1 MINQFGQF
9 IPDYPGQ
16 QYWQDPAYM
25 RYISQQ
31 HQQPMQQA
39 QQVQGTQMSQANQ
52 QPSSRMVEVVPASSE
67 QAAKEFPVPAG
78 ATQMIIGSDDSFIA
92 VKAVSMTGQITFDI
106 YDKRPPAPPVPALNP
121 EDYVRRDEVATLI
134 AEALREGKNGRK
146 TASAEK
152 EGE

>member
-25 RYISQQ
+25 RYIGQQQ
-31 HQQPMQQA
+31 HQQAAQQA
-39 QQVQGTQMSQANQ
+39 QPIQQVQQ

-78 ATQMIIGSDDSFIA
+78 ATQMIIGNDDSFIA

-106 YDKRPPAPPVPALNP
+106 YDKRPPAPPEKPVDLGAF
-121 EDYVRRDEVATLI
+121 VTRDELEKRL
-134 AEALREGKNGRK
+134 AELKQ
-146 TASAEK
+146 K
-152 EGE
+152 EVPEA

>member
-25 RYISQQ
+25 RYIGQQQ
-31 HQQPMQQA
+31 HQQVAQQAQPMQQA
-39 QQVQGTQMSQANQ
+39 QQ

-78 ATQMIIGSDDSFIA
+78 ATQMIIGNDDSFIA

-106 YDKRPPAPPVPALNP
+106 YDKRPPAPPEKPVDLGAF
-121 EDYVRRDEVATLI
+121 VTRDELEKRL
-134 AEALREGKNGRK
+134 AELKA
-146 TASAEK
+146 K
-152 EGE
+152 EVPEA

>member
-25 RYISQQ
+25 RYIGQQQ
-31 HQQPMQQA
+31 HQQTAQQAQPMQQA
-39 QQVQGTQMSQANQ
+39 QQ

-67 QAAKEFPVPAG
+67 QAAMEFPVPAG
-78 ATQMIIGSDDSFIA
+78 ATQMIIGNDDSFIA

-106 YDKRPPAPPVPALNP
+106 YDKRPPAPPEKPVDLGAF
-121 EDYVRRDEVATLI
+121 VTRDELEKRL
-134 AEALREGKNGRK
+134 AELKA
-146 TASAEK
+146 K
-152 EGE
+152 EVPEA

>member
-25 RYISQQ
+25 RYIGQQQ
-31 HQQPMQQA
+31 HQPAAQQAQPMQQA
-39 QQVQGTQMSQANQ
+39 QQ

-78 ATQMIIGSDDSFIA
+78 ATQMIIGNDDSFIA

-106 YDKRPPAPPVPALNP
+106 YDKRPPAPPEKPVDLGAF
-121 EDYVRRDEVATLI
+121 VTRDELEKRL
-134 AEALREGKNGRK
+134 AELR
-146 TASAEK
+146 K
-152 EGE
+152 EEVPEA

>member
-25 RYISQQ
+25 RYIGQQQ
-31 HQQPMQQA
+31 HQQAAQQAQPMQQA
-39 QQVQGTQMSQANQ
+39 QQ

-78 ATQMIIGSDDSFIA
+78 ATQMIIGNDDSFIA

-106 YDKRPPAPPVPALNP
+106 YDKRPQAPPEKPVDLGSF
-121 EDYVRRDEVATLI
+121 VTRDELEKRL
-134 AEALREGKNGRK
+134 AELK
-146 TASAEK
+146 K
-152 EGE
+152 EEVPEA

>member
-25 RYISQQ
+25 RYIGQQ
-31 HQQPMQQA
+31 HQQQAAQQAQPMQQ
-39 QQVQGTQMSQANQ
+39 VQQ

-78 ATQMIIGSDDSFIA
+78 ATQMIIGNDDSFIA

-106 YDKRPPAPPVPALNP
+106 YDKRPPAPQEKPVDLGAF
-121 EDYVRRDEVATLI
+121 VTRDELEKRL
-134 AEALREGKNGRK
+134 AELKQ
-146 TASAEK
+146 K
-152 EGE
+152 EVPEA

>member
-25 RYISQQ
+25 RYIGQQQ
-31 HQQPMQQA
+31 HQQTAQQAQPMQQ
-39 QQVQGTQMSQANQ
+39 VQQ

-78 ATQMIIGSDDSFIA
+78 ATQMIIGNDDSFIA

-106 YDKRPPAPPVPALNP
+106 YDKRPPAPPEKPVDLGAF
-121 EDYVRRDEVATLI
+121 VTRDELEKRL
-134 AEALREGKNGRK
+134 AELK
-146 TASAEK
+146 K
-152 EGE
+152 EEVPEA

>member
-25 RYISQQ
+25 RYIGQQQ
-31 HQQPMQQA
+31 HQQPAQQAQPMQQA
-39 QQVQGTQMSQANQ
+39 QQ

-78 ATQMIIGSDDSFIA
+78 ATQMIIGNDDSFIA

-106 YDKRPPAPPVPALNP
+106 YDKRPPAPPEKPVDLGAF
-121 EDYVRRDEVATLI
+121 VTRDELEKRL
-134 AEALREGKNGRK
+134 AELK
-146 TASAEK
+146 K
-152 EGE
+152 EEVPEA